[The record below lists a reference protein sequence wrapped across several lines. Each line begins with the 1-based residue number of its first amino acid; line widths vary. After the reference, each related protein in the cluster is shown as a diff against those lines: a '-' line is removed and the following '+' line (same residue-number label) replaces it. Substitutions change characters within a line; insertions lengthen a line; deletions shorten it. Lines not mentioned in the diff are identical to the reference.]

1 MTNTTRRIS
10 LWIIIIVIAIGILM
24 IGIIGIFFIAPILNW
39 IYPCSNKMN

>member
-24 IGIIGIFFIAPILNW
+24 IGIIGIFFYSSYFELDL
-39 IYPCSNKMN
+39 SM